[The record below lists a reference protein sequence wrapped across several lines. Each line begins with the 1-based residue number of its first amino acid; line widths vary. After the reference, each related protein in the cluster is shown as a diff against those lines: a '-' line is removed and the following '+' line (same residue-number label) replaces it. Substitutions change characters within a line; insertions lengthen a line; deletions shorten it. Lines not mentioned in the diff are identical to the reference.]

1 MEMLDN
7 PDAYTEQQIQNIIN
21 HDEDTRETYRLM
33 VEAKRSSRH
42 RQNKKP
48 VDVDAAWQ
56 RFNQKSQP
64 KQSRSNWMK
73 IAASFI
79 GVLLVS
85 GIAFAAIHIVRQYQK
100 QETPQTEIAENVTPP
115 VTTLPADTL
124 TKDTITVQPVIYD
137 NIPLEKML
145 PEIAAHYD
153 VKVVFAND
161 VLTLLLTVSMQAQKR
176 ISREYN
182 NVSLSDAL
190 NQLAEQQTG
199 YTIYFLY
206 NELEDFRITTTVK
219 NKHLP
224 EAILQMI
231 GFYPIRVTT
240 STDEDGRKIFVECTH
255 KTDRRLTGT
264 IIDEQGQPVAYA
276 NIAILNPTDST
287 LLSGGVSNESGYF
300 AIPYERPRVG
310 DGTSGM
316 QDKILARISYVG
328 YKTIYKICSQ
338 PEVGT
343 IRLQPETIRLNGVQV
358 KGERIVSGTENG
370 HLVYNM
376 PMLLQLYPADNAYD
390 ALTSIPGVSE
400 MGGTIMFSG
409 RAVTLIIN
417 GKPTTLSADK
427 VVERL
432 RQMPAAMLAK
442 AEVMPSAP
450 AKYHVRGMAINIVT
464 KDFAGTNQ
472 FSGQLMGGWRQHKY
486 GTGYAGGSIIY
497 NHGKLGIDASY
508 MFTDGTGYGQV
519 EHEANHPLNDQR
531 IPYSDKTRNRSDGI
545 DHEYHIGM
553 DYAISDNHR
562 LSLAYTGQWNS
573 TRSTNTTTGTA
584 QSKQNSRQHT
594 YLHNVDASYVAPF
607 GLQLGVSYTNY
618 QEPRTQHLDGRL
630 NDISRNLSVDSRQ
643 KVSKW
648 LFTADQTHALPKGW
662 ELNYGGKAQFTNN
675 NSYQTTLDASG
686 QPMPDATSHVDYDER
701 IMNAYVGVSK
711 QIGQALN
718 LEASVTA
725 EQYHATKW
733 NEWRIYPQFNAM
745 WNINEKN
752 MLNLSFSS
760 EAIYPSYW
768 STMSSIYYASAY
780 SEIWGNPDLKPMSEY
795 DINLM
800 WQLNRKYTFTAFAML
815 EPDYFVQMA
824 YQPTDRMAV
833 IMKETNFDYSNYFGL
848 QTSAQFR
855 VGQWLNGNINAT
867 ALYRHDKTQFFDLP
881 IDRARLSGIL
891 GGMAV
896 VKFSQRHNIQLIL
909 NPFFQTKSI
918 QGLYDINPLL
928 RLNATIR
935 YTSKNGKWS
944 LVVKGENILNAH
956 MSTSSTIANQDYTMR
971 VWMPYTN
978 YSLTAIYRIGNF
990 KEKQKKQV
998 DTSRMGY

>member
-1 MEMLDN
+1 MN
-7 PDAYTEQQIQNIIN
+7 RY
-21 HDEDTRETYRLM
+21 
-33 VEAKRSSRH
+33 
-42 RQNKKP
+42 
-48 VDVDAAWQ
+48 
-56 RFNQKSQP
+56 
-64 KQSRSNWMK
+64 
-73 IAASFI
+73 IAI
-79 GVLLVS
+79 
-85 GIAFAAIHIVRQYQK
+85 
-100 QETPQTEIAENVTPP
+100 
-115 VTTLPADTL
+115 TLA
-124 TKDTITVQPVIYD
+124 
-137 NIPLEKML
+137 
-145 PEIAAHYD
+145 
-153 VKVVFAND
+153 
-161 VLTLLLTVSMQAQKR
+161 LLLTISIQAQRR
-176 ISREYN
+176 ISRQYN

-190 NQLAEQQTG
+190 KQLAEQQTD
-199 YTIYFLY
+199 YTIMFLY
-206 NELEDFRITTTVK
+206 NELEDFRVTTTVR

-224 EAILQMI
+224 EAIQQMI
-231 GFYPIRVTT
+231 GFYPIRMTVDN
-240 STDEDGRKIFVECTH
+240 SVPEGKKIFVECTH

-264 IIDEQGQPVAYA
+264 IIDEQGQPIAYA

-300 AIPYERPRVG
+300 AIPYEQHKV
-310 DGTSGM
+310 
-316 QDKILARISYVG
+316 LARISYVG

-343 IRLQPETIRLNGVQV
+343 IRLQPETVSLKGVTV
-358 KGERIVSGTENG
+358 KVERIVSTTENG

-376 PMLLQLYPADNAYD
+376 PMLLQVYPADNAYD
-390 ALTSIPGVSE
+390 ALTNIPGVSE
-400 MGGTIMFSG
+400 MNGSIMFSG
-409 RAVTLIIN
+409 RTVTLIIN

-464 KDFAGTNQ
+464 KDFTGTNQ
-472 FSGQLMGGWRQHKY
+472 LSGQLMGGWRQHKY
-486 GTGYAGGSIIY
+486 GTGYAGGSVIY

-508 MFTDGTGYGQV
+508 MFTDGTSYGQV
-519 EHEANHPLNDQR
+519 EHEANHPLNGQR
-531 IPYSDKTRNRSDGI
+531 MAYSDKTRNRSDGV

-553 DYAISDNHR
+553 DYAISENHN

-584 QSKQNSRQHT
+584 QSIQNSRQHT
-594 YLHNVDASYVAPF
+594 YLHNVDANYSAPF
-607 GLQLGVSYTNY
+607 GLQLGASYTNY
-618 QEPRTQHLDGRL
+618 QEPRTQNLDGQL
-630 NDISRNLSVDSRQ
+630 NEMSRNLYVDSRQ

-648 LFTADQTHALPKGW
+648 LFTADQTHSLPKEW

-675 NSYQTTLDASG
+675 NSFQTTFDADH
-686 QPMPDATSHVDYDER
+686 QPLPDATSHVDYNER
-701 IMNAYVGVSK
+701 ILNAYAGFSK
-711 QIGQALN
+711 QIVQSFSLD
-718 LEASVTA
+718 ASLTA

-752 MLNLSFSS
+752 MLNLAFSS

-780 SEIWGNPDLKPMSEY
+780 SEIWGNPDLKPMSKY

-800 WQLNRKYTFTAFAML
+800 WQLNHKYTFTAFVML

-833 IMKETNFDYSNYFGL
+833 IMKETNFDYSNYYGL
-848 QTSAQFR
+848 QASAQFHI
-855 VGQWLNGNINAT
+855 GSWLNGNVMAT
-867 ALYRHDKTQFFDLP
+867 ALYRHDKTDFFDLP
-881 IDRARLSGIL
+881 IDRTCLSGIL
-891 GGMAV
+891 GGTAV
-896 VKFSQRHNIQLIL
+896 ARLSQKHNLQFIL

-918 QGLYDINPLL
+918 QGLYDIDPFL
-928 RLNATIR
+928 RLNATLR
-935 YTSKNGKWS
+935 YTTKNGKWS
-944 LVVKGENILNAH
+944 LVAKGENILNAH
-956 MSTSSTIANQDYTMR
+956 IDTRSTTANQDYSMR

-990 KEKQKKQV
+990 KEKKKKEV

>member
-1 MEMLDN
+1 MN
-7 PDAYTEQQIQNIIN
+7 RYI
-21 HDEDTRETYRLM
+21 
-33 VEAKRSSRH
+33 
-42 RQNKKP
+42 
-48 VDVDAAWQ
+48 
-56 RFNQKSQP
+56 
-64 KQSRSNWMK
+64 
-73 IAASFI
+73 
-79 GVLLVS
+79 
-85 GIAFAAIHIVRQYQK
+85 
-100 QETPQTEIAENVTPP
+100 
-115 VTTLPADTL
+115 TL
-124 TKDTITVQPVIYD
+124 I
-137 NIPLEKML
+137 
-145 PEIAAHYD
+145 
-153 VKVVFAND
+153 
-161 VLTLLLTVSMQAQKR
+161 LTLLLTVSMQAQKR

-224 EAILQMI
+224 EAIQQMI

-264 IIDEQGQPVAYA
+264 IIDEQGHPIAYA
-276 NIAILNPTDST
+276 NVAILSPTDST

-343 IRLQPETIRLNGVQV
+343 IRLQPETIRLNDVQV

-400 MGGTIMFSG
+400 MGSTIMFSG

-464 KDFAGTNQ
+464 KDFSGTNQ
-472 FSGQLMGGWRQHKY
+472 LSGQLMGGWRQHKY

-508 MFTDGTGYGQV
+508 IFTDGTGYGQV

-562 LSLAYTGQWNS
+562 LGLTYTGQWNS

-584 QSKQNSRQHT
+584 QSTQNSRQHT

-618 QEPRTQHLDGRL
+618 QEPSTQHLDGRL
-630 NDISRNLSVDSRQ
+630 KDISRNLSVDSRQ

-662 ELNYGGKAQFTNN
+662 ELSYGGKAQFTNN

-725 EQYHATKW
+725 ERQRVGGQSPGMQYHATKW

-768 STMSSIYYASAY
+768 STMSSIYYASVY
-780 SEIWGNPDLKPMSEY
+780 SEIWGNPDLKPMSKY

-833 IMKETNFDYSNYFGL
+833 IMKETNFDYSNCFGL
-848 QTSAQFR
+848 QASAQFR
-855 VGQWLNGNINAT
+855 VGSWLNGNVNAT

-881 IDRARLSGIL
+881 IDRTRLSGIL

-918 QGLYDINPLL
+918 QGLYDINPFL

-956 MSTSSTIANQDYTMR
+956 MSTQ
-971 VWMPYTN
+971 
-978 YSLTAIYRIGNF
+978 
-990 KEKQKKQV
+990 
-998 DTSRMGY
+998 SRLHHARLDALH

>member
-1 MEMLDN
+1 MNRYM
-7 PDAYTEQQIQNIIN
+7 
-21 HDEDTRETYRLM
+21 
-33 VEAKRSSRH
+33 
-42 RQNKKP
+42 
-48 VDVDAAWQ
+48 
-56 RFNQKSQP
+56 
-64 KQSRSNWMK
+64 
-73 IAASFI
+73 
-79 GVLLVS
+79 
-85 GIAFAAIHIVRQYQK
+85 
-100 QETPQTEIAENVTPP
+100 
-115 VTTLPADTL
+115 TLILA
-124 TKDTITVQPVIYD
+124 
-137 NIPLEKML
+137 
-145 PEIAAHYD
+145 
-153 VKVVFAND
+153 
-161 VLTLLLTVSMQAQKR
+161 LLLTVSTQAQKR

-224 EAILQMI
+224 EAIQQMI

-264 IIDEQGQPVAYA
+264 IIDEQGKPVAYA
-276 NIAILNPTDST
+276 NVAILNPTDSM

-300 AIPYERPRVG
+300 AIPYEQTKV
-310 DGTSGM
+310 
-316 QDKILARISYVG
+316 LARISYVG

-358 KGERIVSGTENG
+358 TGERIVSGTENG

-390 ALTSIPGVSE
+390 ALVSIPGVSE

-409 RAVTLIIN
+409 QAVTLIIN
-417 GKPTTLSADK
+417 GKPTTLNADK

-472 FSGQLMGGWRQHKY
+472 LSGQLMGGWRQHKY
-486 GTGYAGGSIIY
+486 GTGYAGGSVVY

-508 MFTDGTGYGQV
+508 KFTNGTGYGQV
-519 EHEANHPLNDQR
+519 EHEANHPLNGQR
-531 IPYSDKTRNRSDGI
+531 IPYSDKTRNRSDGT
-545 DHEYHIGM
+545 DH
-553 DYAISDNHR
+553 DYRLGLDYTISDNHQ

-584 QSKQNSRQHT
+584 QSTQNSRQHT
-594 YLHNVDASYVAPF
+594 YLHNVDASYDVPF

-618 QEPRTQHLDGRL
+618 QEPRTQRLEGKL
-630 NDISRNLSVDSRQ
+630 NDISRNLDVDSRQ

-686 QPMPDATSHVDYDER
+686 MPLSDATSHVDYNER
-701 IMNAYVGVSK
+701 ILNVYVGMSK
-711 QIGQALN
+711 QIGQSLS
-718 LEASVTA
+718 LETSVTA
-725 EQYHATKW
+725 EQYHATQW

-760 EAIYPSYW
+760 EAVYPSYW

-780 SEIWGNPDLKPMSEY
+780 SEIWGNPDLKPMSKY
-795 DINLM
+795 DINLI

-815 EPDYFVQMA
+815 EPDYFVQLA

-848 QTSAQFR
+848 QASAQFR
-855 VGQWLNGNINAT
+855 VGSWLNGNVNAT

-881 IDRARLSGIL
+881 IDRTCLAGIFS
-891 GGMAV
+891 GMAV
-896 VKFSQRHNIQLIL
+896 VKVSQRHNIQFIL
-909 NPFFQTKSI
+909 NPFFQTKAI
-918 QGLYDINPLL
+918 QGVYDIAPFLQ
-928 RLNATIR
+928 LNATLR
-935 YTSKNGKWS
+935 YTTKNGKWS
-944 LVVKGENILNAH
+944 LVAKGENILNAH
-956 MSTSSTIANQDYTMR
+956 MSTSSTIAHQDYAMR

-978 YSLTAIYRIGNF
+978 YSLTAVYRIGNF

>member
-1 MEMLDN
+1 MACILCM
-7 PDAYTEQQIQNIIN
+7 P
-21 HDEDTRETYRLM
+21 HDT
-33 VEAKRSSRH
+33 
-42 RQNKKP
+42 
-48 VDVDAAWQ
+48 
-56 RFNQKSQP
+56 
-64 KQSRSNWMK
+64 
-73 IAASFI
+73 
-79 GVLLVS
+79 
-85 GIAFAAIHIVRQYQK
+85 FAQ
-100 QETPQTEIAENVTPP
+100 
-115 VTTLPADTL
+115 
-124 TKDTITVQPVIYD
+124 
-137 NIPLEKML
+137 
-145 PEIAAHYD
+145 
-153 VKVVFAND
+153 
-161 VLTLLLTVSMQAQKR
+161 R
-176 ISREYN
+176 ISHTYN
-182 NVSLSDAL
+182 NVSLSEAL
-190 NQLAEQQTG
+190 LLLNSEQKE
-199 YTIYFLY
+199 YVINFLY
-206 NELEDFRITTTVK
+206 NELEDFRVTATIK
-219 NKHLP
+219 NKRLP
-224 EAILQMI
+224 DAIQQMI
-231 GFYPIRVTT
+231 GFYPVRMTVKPDDHEIY
-240 STDEDGRKIFVECTH
+240 VECTH
-255 KTDRRLTGT
+255 KTDRHLTGT
-264 IIDEQGQPVAYA
+264 IVDEQDQPVGYA
-276 NIAILNPTDST
+276 NVAILNPADSA
-287 LLSGGVSNESGYF
+287 LLGGGVSNESGYF
-300 AIPYERPRVG
+300 AIPYE
-310 DGTSGM
+310 
-316 QDKILARISYVG
+316 QNKILARISYVG
-328 YKTIYKICSQ
+328 YKTIYKQCATENI
-338 PEVGT
+338 GT
-343 IRLQPETIRLNGVQV
+343 IRLQPEVYTLNGVQV

-390 ALTSIPGVSE
+390 ALTNIPGVSE
-400 MGGTIMFSG
+400 MNGSIMFSG

-432 RQMPAAMLAK
+432 KQMPAAMLAK

-464 KDFAGTNQ
+464 KDFSGTDQ
-472 FSGQLMGGWRQHKY
+472 LSGQLMGGWRQHKY

-531 IPYSDKTRNRSDGI
+531 MAYSDKTRNRSDGI

-553 DYAISDNHR
+553 DYAISENHN

-584 QSKQNSRQHT
+584 QSIQNSRQHT
-594 YLHNVDASYVAPF
+594 YLHNVDANYSAPF
-607 GLQLGVSYTNY
+607 GLQIGASYTNY
-618 QEPRTQHLDGRL
+618 QEPRTQNLDGQL
-630 NDISRNLSVDSRQ
+630 NEMSRNLYIDSRQ

-648 LFTADQTHALPKGW
+648 LFTADQTHSLPKGW

-675 NSYQTTLDASG
+675 NSYQTTFNADH
-686 QPMPDATSHVDYDER
+686 QPLPDATTYVDYNER
-701 IMNAYVGVSK
+701 ILNAYAGFSK
-711 QIGQALN
+711 QIGQSLS
-718 LEASVTA
+718 LDASLTA

-780 SEIWGNPDLKPMSEY
+780 SEIWGNPDLKPMSKY

-815 EPDYFVQMA
+815 EPNYFVQMA

-848 QTSAQFR
+848 QASAQFR
-855 VGQWLNGNINAT
+855 IGSWLNGNVMAT
-867 ALYRHDKTQFFDLP
+867 ALYRHDKTDFFDLP
-881 IDRARLSGIL
+881 IDRTCLSGIL
-891 GGMAV
+891 GGTAV
-896 VKFSQRHNIQLIL
+896 AKLSQRHNIQLIL
-909 NPFFQTKSI
+909 NPFFQTKSV
-918 QGLYDINPLL
+918 QGLYDIDPFL
-928 RLNATIR
+928 RLNATLR
-935 YTSKNGKWS
+935 YTTKNGKWS
-944 LVVKGENILNAH
+944 LVAKGENILNAYI
-956 MSTSSTIANQDYTMR
+956 STSSTIAHQDYTMR

-990 KEKQKKQV
+990 KEIKKKEV

>member
-1 MEMLDN
+1 MNRYM
-7 PDAYTEQQIQNIIN
+7 
-21 HDEDTRETYRLM
+21 
-33 VEAKRSSRH
+33 
-42 RQNKKP
+42 
-48 VDVDAAWQ
+48 
-56 RFNQKSQP
+56 
-64 KQSRSNWMK
+64 
-73 IAASFI
+73 
-79 GVLLVS
+79 
-85 GIAFAAIHIVRQYQK
+85 
-100 QETPQTEIAENVTPP
+100 
-115 VTTLPADTL
+115 TLILA
-124 TKDTITVQPVIYD
+124 
-137 NIPLEKML
+137 
-145 PEIAAHYD
+145 
-153 VKVVFAND
+153 
-161 VLTLLLTVSMQAQKR
+161 LLLTVSMQAQKR

-224 EAILQMI
+224 EAIQQMI

-240 STDEDGRKIFVECTH
+240 STDDDGRKIFVECTH

-264 IIDEQGQPVAYA
+264 IIDEQGKPVAYA
-276 NIAILNPTDST
+276 NVAILNPTDST

-300 AIPYERPRVG
+300 AIPYEQAKV
-310 DGTSGM
+310 
-316 QDKILARISYVG
+316 LARISYVG

-358 KGERIVSGTENG
+358 TGERIVSGTENG

-390 ALTSIPGVSE
+390 ALVSIPGVSE
-400 MGGTIMFSG
+400 MGGTVMFSG
-409 RAVTLIIN
+409 QAVTLIIN
-417 GKPTTLSADK
+417 GKPTTLNADK

-472 FSGQLMGGWRQHKY
+472 LSGQLMGGWRQHKY
-486 GTGYAGGSIIY
+486 GTGYAGGSVIY

-508 MFTDGTGYGQV
+508 RFTHGTGYGQV
-519 EHEANHPLNDQR
+519 EHEANHPLNGQR
-531 IPYSDKTRNRSDGI
+531 VPYNDKTRNRSDGT
-545 DHEYHIGM
+545 DHDYRIGM

-594 YLHNVDASYVAPF
+594 YLHNVDASYSAPF
-607 GLQLGVSYTNY
+607 GLQIGVSYTNY
-618 QEPRTQHLDGRL
+618 QEPRTQRL
-630 NDISRNLSVDSRQ
+630 EGKQNDISRDLDVDSRQ

-686 QPMPDATSHVDYDER
+686 MPLSDATSHVDYNER
-701 IMNAYVGVSK
+701 ILNAYVGMSK
-711 QIGQALN
+711 QIGQSLS
-718 LEASVTA
+718 LETSVTA
-725 EQYHATKW
+725 EQYHATQW

-760 EAIYPSYW
+760 EAVYPSYW

-780 SEIWGNPDLKPMSEY
+780 SEIWGNPDLKPMSKY

-815 EPDYFVQMA
+815 EPDYFVQLA

-848 QTSAQFR
+848 QASAQFHL
-855 VGQWLNGNINAT
+855 GSWLNGNVNAT

-881 IDRARLSGIL
+881 IDRTCLAGIFS
-891 GGMAV
+891 GMAV
-896 VKFSQRHNIQLIL
+896 VKVSQRHNIQFIL
-909 NPFFQTKSI
+909 NPFFQTKAI
-918 QGLYDINPLL
+918 QGVYDIDPFLQ
-928 RLNATIR
+928 LNATLR
-935 YTSKNGKWS
+935 YATKNGKWS
-944 LVVKGENILNAH
+944 LVAKGENILNAH
-956 MSTSSTIANQDYTMR
+956 MSTSSTIAHQDYAMR

-978 YSLTAIYRIGNF
+978 YSLTAVYRIGNF

>member
-1 MEMLDN
+1 MN
-7 PDAYTEQQIQNIIN
+7 RY
-21 HDEDTRETYRLM
+21 
-33 VEAKRSSRH
+33 
-42 RQNKKP
+42 
-48 VDVDAAWQ
+48 
-56 RFNQKSQP
+56 
-64 KQSRSNWMK
+64 
-73 IAASFI
+73 IAI
-79 GVLLVS
+79 
-85 GIAFAAIHIVRQYQK
+85 
-100 QETPQTEIAENVTPP
+100 
-115 VTTLPADTL
+115 TLA
-124 TKDTITVQPVIYD
+124 
-137 NIPLEKML
+137 
-145 PEIAAHYD
+145 
-153 VKVVFAND
+153 
-161 VLTLLLTVSMQAQKR
+161 LLLTISIQAQRR
-176 ISREYN
+176 ISRQYN

-190 NQLAEQQTG
+190 KQLAEQQTD
-199 YTIYFLY
+199 YTIMFLY
-206 NELEDFRITTTVK
+206 NELEDFRVITTIK
-219 NKHLP
+219 NKRLP
-224 EAILQMI
+224 EAIQQMI

-240 STDEDGRKIFVECTH
+240 STDEDGKKIFVECSH

-300 AIPYERPRVG
+300 AIPYEQHKV
-310 DGTSGM
+310 
-316 QDKILARISYVG
+316 LARISYVG

-343 IRLQPETIRLNGVQV
+343 IRLQPETVSLKGVTV
-358 KGERIVSGTENG
+358 KVERIVSTTENG

-376 PMLLQLYPADNAYD
+376 PMLLQVYPADNAYD
-390 ALTSIPGVSE
+390 ALTNIPGVSE
-400 MGGTIMFSG
+400 MNGSIMFSG
-409 RAVTLIIN
+409 RTVTLIIN

-464 KDFAGTNQ
+464 KDFTGTNQ
-472 FSGQLMGGWRQHKY
+472 LSGQLMGGWRQHKY
-486 GTGYAGGSIIY
+486 GTGYAGGSVIY

-519 EHEANHPLNDQR
+519 EHEANHPLNGQR
-531 IPYSDKTRNRSDGI
+531 MAYSDKTRNRSDGV

-553 DYAISDNHR
+553 DYAIIENHN

-584 QSKQNSRQHT
+584 QSIQNSRQHT
-594 YLHNVDASYVAPF
+594 YLHNVDANYSAPF
-607 GLQLGVSYTNY
+607 GLQLGASYTNY
-618 QEPRTQHLDGRL
+618 QEPRTQNLDGQL
-630 NDISRNLSVDSRQ
+630 NEMSRSLYVDSRQ

-648 LFTADQTHALPKGW
+648 LFTADQTHSLPKGW

-675 NSYQTTLDASG
+675 NSYQTTFNADH
-686 QPMPDATSHVDYDER
+686 QPLPDATSHVDYNER
-701 IMNAYVGVSK
+701 ILNAYAGFSK
-711 QIGQALN
+711 QIGQSLS
-718 LEASVTA
+718 LDASLTA

-760 EAIYPSYW
+760 EAVYPSYW

-780 SEIWGNPDLKPMSEY
+780 SEIWGNPDLKPMSKYE
-795 DINLM
+795 INLM
-800 WQLNRKYTFTAFAML
+800 WQLNRKYTFTAFVML

-848 QTSAQFR
+848 QASAQFSL
-855 VGQWLNGNINAT
+855 GSWLNGNVMAT

-881 IDRARLSGIL
+881 IDRTYLSGIL

-896 VKFSQRHNIQLIL
+896 AKLSQKHNIQFIL
-909 NPFFQTKSI
+909 NPFFQTKAI
-918 QGLYDINPLL
+918 QGVYDIEPFL
-928 RLNATIR
+928 RLNATLR
-935 YTSKNGKWS
+935 YTTKNDKWS
-944 LVVKGENILNAH
+944 LVAKGENILNAH
-956 MSTSSTIANQDYTMR
+956 ISTRSTIANQDYTMC

-990 KEKQKKQV
+990 KEKKKKEV

>member
-1 MEMLDN
+1 MVCILCM
-7 PDAYTEQQIQNIIN
+7 P
-21 HDEDTRETYRLM
+21 HDT
-33 VEAKRSSRH
+33 
-42 RQNKKP
+42 
-48 VDVDAAWQ
+48 
-56 RFNQKSQP
+56 
-64 KQSRSNWMK
+64 
-73 IAASFI
+73 
-79 GVLLVS
+79 
-85 GIAFAAIHIVRQYQK
+85 FAQ
-100 QETPQTEIAENVTPP
+100 
-115 VTTLPADTL
+115 
-124 TKDTITVQPVIYD
+124 
-137 NIPLEKML
+137 
-145 PEIAAHYD
+145 
-153 VKVVFAND
+153 
-161 VLTLLLTVSMQAQKR
+161 R
-176 ISREYN
+176 ISHTYN
-182 NVSLSDAL
+182 NVSLSEAL
-190 NQLAEQQTG
+190 LQLNSEQKE
-199 YTIYFLY
+199 YVINFLY
-206 NELEDFRITTTVK
+206 NELEDFRVTATIK
-219 NKHLP
+219 KKKLP
-224 EAILQMI
+224 DAIQQMI
-231 GFYPIRVTT
+231 GFYPVRMTVKPDDHEIY
-240 STDEDGRKIFVECTH
+240 VECTH
-255 KTDRRLTGT
+255 KTNRHLTGT
-264 IIDEQGQPVAYA
+264 IIDEQGQPMGYA
-276 NIAILNPTDST
+276 NVAILNPVDST
-287 LLSGGVSNESGYF
+287 LLGGGVSNESGYF
-300 AIPYERPRVG
+300 AIPYEQEKV
-310 DGTSGM
+310 
-316 QDKILARISYVG
+316 LARISYVG
-328 YKTIYKICSQ
+328 YKTIYKICDQ

-343 IRLQPETIRLNGVQV
+343 IRLQPETIKLNGVQV
-358 KGERIVSGTENG
+358 TGERIVSGTENG

-376 PMLLQLYPADNAYD
+376 PMLLQVYPADNAYD
-390 ALTSIPGVSE
+390 ALVSIPGVSE
-400 MGGTIMFSG
+400 MGGTVMFSG

-432 RQMPAAMLAK
+432 KQMPAAMLAK

-464 KDFAGTNQ
+464 KDFSGTNQ
-472 FSGQLMGGWRQHKY
+472 LSGQLMGGWRQHKY

-553 DYAISDNHR
+553 DYAISENHN

-584 QSKQNSRQHT
+584 QSTQNSRQHT
-594 YLHNVDASYVAPF
+594 YLHNVDANYSAPF
-607 GLQLGVSYTNY
+607 GLQIGASYTNY
-618 QEPRTQHLDGRL
+618 QEPRTQHLEGKL
-630 NDISRNLSVDSRQ
+630 NDISRNLDVDSRQ

-675 NSYQTTLDASG
+675 NSYQTTFNADH
-686 QPMPDATSHVDYDER
+686 QPLPDATSHVDYNER
-701 IMNAYVGVSK
+701 ILNAYAGFSK
-711 QIGQALN
+711 QIGQSISLD
-718 LEASVTA
+718 ASLTA

-760 EAIYPSYW
+760 EAVYPSYW

-780 SEIWGNPDLKPMSEY
+780 SEIWGNPDLKPMSKY

-824 YQPTDRMAV
+824 YQPTDRLAV

-848 QTSAQFR
+848 QASAQFSL
-855 VGQWLNGNINAT
+855 GSWLNGNVMVT
-867 ALYRHDKTQFFDLP
+867 ALYRHDRTDFFDLP
-881 IDRARLSGIL
+881 IDRTCLSGIL
-891 GGMAV
+891 GGTAV
-896 VKFSQRHNIQLIL
+896 AKLSQRHNVQFIL
-909 NPFFQTKSI
+909 NSFFQTKSV
-918 QGLYDINPLL
+918 QGLYDIDPFL
-928 RLNATIR
+928 RLNATLR
-935 YTSKNGKWS
+935 YTTKNGKWS
-944 LVVKGENILNAH
+944 LVAKGENILNAH
-956 MSTSSTIANQDYTMR
+956 ISTRSTIANQDYTMC

-990 KEKQKKQV
+990 KEKQKKLV

>member
-1 MEMLDN
+1 MNRYM
-7 PDAYTEQQIQNIIN
+7 
-21 HDEDTRETYRLM
+21 
-33 VEAKRSSRH
+33 
-42 RQNKKP
+42 
-48 VDVDAAWQ
+48 
-56 RFNQKSQP
+56 
-64 KQSRSNWMK
+64 
-73 IAASFI
+73 
-79 GVLLVS
+79 
-85 GIAFAAIHIVRQYQK
+85 
-100 QETPQTEIAENVTPP
+100 
-115 VTTLPADTL
+115 TLILA
-124 TKDTITVQPVIYD
+124 
-137 NIPLEKML
+137 
-145 PEIAAHYD
+145 
-153 VKVVFAND
+153 
-161 VLTLLLTVSMQAQKR
+161 LLLTVSTQAQKR

-224 EAILQMI
+224 EAIQQMI

-264 IIDEQGQPVAYA
+264 IIDEQGKPVAYA
-276 NIAILNPTDST
+276 NVAILNPTDST

-300 AIPYERPRVG
+300 AIPYEQTKV
-310 DGTSGM
+310 
-316 QDKILARISYVG
+316 LARISYVG

-358 KGERIVSGTENG
+358 TGEHIVSGTENG

-376 PMLLQLYPADNAYD
+376 PMLLQLYPANNAYD
-390 ALTSIPGVSE
+390 ALVSIPGVSE
-400 MGGTIMFSG
+400 MGGTVMFSG
-409 RAVTLIIN
+409 QAVTLIIN
-417 GKPTTLSADK
+417 GKPTTLSAAK

-472 FSGQLMGGWRQHKY
+472 LSGQLMGGWEQGKY
-486 GTGYAGGSIIY
+486 GEGYAGGSVIY

-508 MFTDGTGYGQV
+508 RFTHGTGYGQV
-519 EHEANHPLNDQR
+519 EHEANHPLNGQR
-531 IPYSDKTRNRSDGI
+531 VPYNDKTRNRSDGT
-545 DHEYHIGM
+545 DH
-553 DYAISDNHR
+553 DYRLGLDYTISDNHQ

-584 QSKQNSRQHT
+584 QSTQNSRQHT
-594 YLHNVDASYVAPF
+594 YLHNVDASYDVPF

-618 QEPRTQHLDGRL
+618 QEPRTQRLEGKL
-630 NDISRNLSVDSRQ
+630 NDISRDLDVDSRQ

-662 ELNYGGKAQFTNN
+662 ELNYGGKAQFTTN

-686 QPMPDATSHVDYDER
+686 MPLPDATSHVDYDER
-701 IMNAYVGVSK
+701 ILNAYVGMSK
-711 QIGQALN
+711 QIGQSLS

-760 EAIYPSYW
+760 EAVYPSYW

-780 SEIWGNPDLKPMSEY
+780 SEIWGNPDLKPMSKY

-800 WQLNRKYTFTAFAML
+800 WQLNHKYTFTAFAML

-848 QTSAQFR
+848 QASAQFR
-855 VGQWLNGNINAT
+855 LGSWLNGNVNAT

-881 IDRARLSGIL
+881 IDRTCLAGIFS
-891 GGMAV
+891 GMAV
-896 VKFSQRHNIQLIL
+896 VKVSQRHNIQFIL
-909 NPFFQTKSI
+909 NPFFQTKAI
-918 QGLYDINPLL
+918 QGVYDIDPFLQ
-928 RLNATIR
+928 LNATLR
-935 YTSKNGKWS
+935 YTTKDGKWS
-944 LVVKGENILNAH
+944 LVAKGENILNAH
-956 MSTSSTIANQDYTMR
+956 MSTSSTIAHQDYAMR

-978 YSLTAIYRIGNF
+978 YSLTAVYRIGNF

>member
-1 MEMLDN
+1 MVCILCM
-7 PDAYTEQQIQNIIN
+7 P
-21 HDEDTRETYRLM
+21 HDT
-33 VEAKRSSRH
+33 
-42 RQNKKP
+42 
-48 VDVDAAWQ
+48 
-56 RFNQKSQP
+56 
-64 KQSRSNWMK
+64 
-73 IAASFI
+73 
-79 GVLLVS
+79 
-85 GIAFAAIHIVRQYQK
+85 FAQ
-100 QETPQTEIAENVTPP
+100 
-115 VTTLPADTL
+115 
-124 TKDTITVQPVIYD
+124 
-137 NIPLEKML
+137 
-145 PEIAAHYD
+145 
-153 VKVVFAND
+153 
-161 VLTLLLTVSMQAQKR
+161 R
-176 ISREYN
+176 ISHTYN
-182 NVSLSDAL
+182 NVSLSEAL
-190 NQLAEQQTG
+190 LQLNSEQKE
-199 YTIYFLY
+199 YVINFLY
-206 NELEDFRITTTVK
+206 NELEDFRVTATIK
-219 NKHLP
+219 KKKLP
-224 EAILQMI
+224 DAIQQMI
-231 GFYPIRVTT
+231 GFYPVRMTVKPDDHEIY
-240 STDEDGRKIFVECTH
+240 VECTH
-255 KTDRRLTGT
+255 KTNRHLTGT
-264 IIDEQGQPVAYA
+264 IIDEQGQPMGYA
-276 NIAILNPTDST
+276 NVAILNPVDST
-287 LLSGGVSNESGYF
+287 LLGGGVSNESGYF
-300 AIPYERPRVG
+300 AIPYEQEKV
-310 DGTSGM
+310 
-316 QDKILARISYVG
+316 LARISYVG
-328 YKTIYKICSQ
+328 YKTIYKICEQ

-343 IRLQPETIRLNGVQV
+343 IRLQPETIKLNGVQV
-358 KGERIVSGTENG
+358 TGERIVSGTENG

-376 PMLLQLYPADNAYD
+376 PMLLQVYPADNAYD
-390 ALTSIPGVSE
+390 ALVSIPGVSE
-400 MGGTIMFSG
+400 MGGTVMFSG

-432 RQMPAAMLAK
+432 KQMPAAMLAK

-464 KDFAGTNQ
+464 KDFSGTNQ
-472 FSGQLMGGWRQHKY
+472 LSGQLMGGWRQHKY

-553 DYAISDNHR
+553 DYAISENHN

-584 QSKQNSRQHT
+584 QSIQNSRQHT
-594 YLHNVDASYVAPF
+594 YLHNVDANYSAPF
-607 GLQLGVSYTNY
+607 GLQIGASYTNY
-618 QEPRTQHLDGRL
+618 QEPRTQHLEGKL
-630 NDISRNLSVDSRQ
+630 NDISRNLDVDSRQ

-675 NSYQTTLDASG
+675 NSYQTTFNADH
-686 QPMPDATSHVDYDER
+686 QPLPDATSHVDYNER
-701 IMNAYVGVSK
+701 ILNAYAGFSK
-711 QIGQALN
+711 QIGQSLS
-718 LEASVTA
+718 LDASLTA

-760 EAIYPSYW
+760 EAVYPSYW

-780 SEIWGNPDLKPMSEY
+780 SEIWGNPDLKPMSKY

-824 YQPTDRMAV
+824 YQPTDRLAV

-848 QTSAQFR
+848 QASAQFSL
-855 VGQWLNGNINAT
+855 GSWLNGNVMVT
-867 ALYRHDKTQFFDLP
+867 ALYRHDRTDFFDLP
-881 IDRARLSGIL
+881 IDRTCLSGIL
-891 GGMAV
+891 GGTAV
-896 VKFSQRHNIQLIL
+896 AKLSQRHNVQFIL
-909 NPFFQTKSI
+909 NSFFQTKSV
-918 QGLYDINPLL
+918 QGLYDIDPFL
-928 RLNATIR
+928 RLNATLR
-935 YTSKNGKWS
+935 YTTKNGKWS
-944 LVVKGENILNAH
+944 LVAKGENILNAH
-956 MSTSSTIANQDYTMR
+956 ISTRSTIANQDYTMC

-990 KEKQKKQV
+990 KEKQKKLV

>member
-1 MEMLDN
+1 M
-7 PDAYTEQQIQNIIN
+7 
-21 HDEDTRETYRLM
+21 
-33 VEAKRSSRH
+33 
-42 RQNKKP
+42 
-48 VDVDAAWQ
+48 
-56 RFNQKSQP
+56 
-64 KQSRSNWMK
+64 
-73 IAASFI
+73 
-79 GVLLVS
+79 
-85 GIAFAAIHIVRQYQK
+85 
-100 QETPQTEIAENVTPP
+100 
-115 VTTLPADTL
+115 TLILA
-124 TKDTITVQPVIYD
+124 
-137 NIPLEKML
+137 
-145 PEIAAHYD
+145 
-153 VKVVFAND
+153 
-161 VLTLLLTVSMQAQKR
+161 LLLTVSTQAQKR

-182 NVSLSDAL
+182 NVALSDAL

-224 EAILQMI
+224 EAIQQMI

-264 IIDEQGQPVAYA
+264 IIDEQGKPVAYA
-276 NIAILNPTDST
+276 NVAILNPTDST

-300 AIPYERPRVG
+300 AIPYEQTKV
-310 DGTSGM
+310 
-316 QDKILARISYVG
+316 LARISYVG

-358 KGERIVSGTENG
+358 TGERIVSGTENG

-390 ALTSIPGVSE
+390 ALVSIPGVSE
-400 MGGTIMFSG
+400 MDGTVMFSG
-409 RAVTLIIN
+409 QAVTLIIN
-417 GKPTTLSADK
+417 GKPTTLNAEK

-472 FSGQLMGGWRQHKY
+472 LSGQLMGGWEQGKY
-486 GTGYAGGSIIY
+486 GEGYAGGSVIY

-508 MFTDGTGYGQV
+508 RFTHGTGYGQV
-519 EHEANHPLNDQR
+519 EHEANHPLNGQR
-531 IPYSDKTRNRSDGI
+531 VPYNDKTRNRSDGT
-545 DHEYHIGM
+545 DH
-553 DYAISDNHR
+553 DYRLGLDYTISDNHQ

-594 YLHNVDASYVAPF
+594 YLHNVDASYSAPF
-607 GLQLGVSYTNY
+607 GLQIGVSYTNY
-618 QEPRTQHLDGRL
+618 QEPRTQHLEGKL
-630 NDISRNLSVDSRQ
+630 NDISRNLDVDSRQ

-686 QPMPDATSHVDYDER
+686 MPLSDATSNVDYNER
-701 IMNAYVGVSK
+701 ILNAYVGMSK
-711 QIGQALN
+711 QIGQSLSF
-718 LEASVTA
+718 ETSVTA
-725 EQYHATKW
+725 EQYHATQW

-760 EAIYPSYW
+760 EAVYPSYW

-780 SEIWGNPDLKPMSEY
+780 SEIWGNPDLKPMSKY

-815 EPDYFVQMA
+815 EPNYFVQMA
-824 YQPTDRMAV
+824 YQPADRMAV
-833 IMKETNFDYSNYFGL
+833 VMKETNFDHSNYFGL
-848 QTSAQFR
+848 QASAQFR
-855 VGQWLNGNINAT
+855 LGSWLNGNLNVT

-881 IDRARLSGIL
+881 IDRTRLSGIL

-896 VKFSQRHNIQLIL
+896 VKFSHRHNIQFIL
-909 NPFFQTKSI
+909 NPFFQTKAI
-918 QGLYDINPLL
+918 QGVYDIDPFLQ
-928 RLNATIR
+928 LNATLR

-944 LVVKGENILNAH
+944 LVAKGENILNAH
-956 MSTSSTIANQDYTMR
+956 MSTSSTIAHQDYAMR

-978 YSLTAIYRIGNF
+978 YSLTAVYRIGNF

>member
-1 MEMLDN
+1 M
-7 PDAYTEQQIQNIIN
+7 
-21 HDEDTRETYRLM
+21 
-33 VEAKRSSRH
+33 
-42 RQNKKP
+42 
-48 VDVDAAWQ
+48 
-56 RFNQKSQP
+56 
-64 KQSRSNWMK
+64 
-73 IAASFI
+73 
-79 GVLLVS
+79 
-85 GIAFAAIHIVRQYQK
+85 
-100 QETPQTEIAENVTPP
+100 
-115 VTTLPADTL
+115 TL
-124 TKDTITVQPVIYD
+124 I
-137 NIPLEKML
+137 
-145 PEIAAHYD
+145 
-153 VKVVFAND
+153 
-161 VLTLLLTVSMQAQKR
+161 LTLLLTVSMQAQKR

-219 NKHLP
+219 NKHLL
-224 EAILQMI
+224 EAIQQMI

-240 STDEDGRKIFVECTH
+240 STDDDGRKIFVECTH
-255 KTDRRLTGT
+255 KTDHRLTGT
-264 IIDEQGQPVAYA
+264 IIDEQGHPIAYA
-276 NIAILNPTDST
+276 NVAILNPTDST
-287 LLSGGVSNESGYF
+287 LLSGGVSNEIGYF
-300 AIPYERPRVG
+300 AIPYE
-310 DGTSGM
+310 

-390 ALTSIPGVSE
+390 ALVSIPGVSE

-409 RAVTLIIN
+409 QAVTLIIN
-417 GKPTTLSADK
+417 GNPTTLSADK

-472 FSGQLMGGWRQHKY
+472 FSGQLMGGWEQGKY
-486 GTGYAGGSIIY
+486 GEGYAGGSVIY

-508 MFTDGTGYGQV
+508 RFTYGTGYGQV
-519 EHEANHPLNDQR
+519 EHEANHPLNGQR
-531 IPYSDKTRNRSDGI
+531 IPYNDKTRNRSDGT
-545 DHEYHIGM
+545 DHDYRIGM

-573 TRSTNTTTGTA
+573 TRSANTTTGTA
-584 QSKQNSRQHT
+584 QSTQNSRQHT
-594 YLHNVDASYVAPF
+594 YLHNVDASYSAPF

-618 QEPRTQHLDGRL
+618 QEPRAQCLEGKL
-630 NDISRNLSVDSRQ
+630 KDISRNLDVDSRQ

-648 LFTADQTHALPKGW
+648 LFTADQTHTLPKGW

-686 QPMPDATSHVDYDER
+686 MPLPDATSHVDYNER
-701 IMNAYVGVSK
+701 ILNGYVGMSK
-711 QIGQALN
+711 QIGQTLS

-760 EAIYPSYW
+760 EAVYPSYW

-780 SEIWGNPDLKPMSEY
+780 SEIWGNPDLKPMSKY

-833 IMKETNFDYSNYFGL
+833 IMKETNFNYSNYFGL
-848 QTSAQFR
+848 QASAQFR
-855 VGQWLNGNINAT
+855 LGSWLNGNVNAT

-881 IDRARLSGIL
+881 IDRTCLAGIFS
-891 GGMAV
+891 GMAV

-909 NPFFQTKSI
+909 NPFFQTKAI
-918 QGLYDINPLL
+918 QGLYDIDPFL
-928 RLNATIR
+928 RLNATLR
-935 YTSKNGKWS
+935 YTSKDGKWS
-944 LVVKGENILNAH
+944 LVAKGENILNAH
-956 MSTSSTIANQDYTMR
+956 ISTRSTIAHQNYAMR

-978 YSLTAIYRIGNF
+978 YSLTAVYRIGNF

>member
-1 MEMLDN
+1 MACILCM
-7 PDAYTEQQIQNIIN
+7 P
-21 HDEDTRETYRLM
+21 HDT
-33 VEAKRSSRH
+33 
-42 RQNKKP
+42 
-48 VDVDAAWQ
+48 
-56 RFNQKSQP
+56 
-64 KQSRSNWMK
+64 
-73 IAASFI
+73 
-79 GVLLVS
+79 
-85 GIAFAAIHIVRQYQK
+85 FAQ
-100 QETPQTEIAENVTPP
+100 
-115 VTTLPADTL
+115 
-124 TKDTITVQPVIYD
+124 
-137 NIPLEKML
+137 
-145 PEIAAHYD
+145 
-153 VKVVFAND
+153 
-161 VLTLLLTVSMQAQKR
+161 R
-176 ISREYN
+176 ISHTYN
-182 NVSLSDAL
+182 NVSLSEAL
-190 NQLAEQQTG
+190 LLLNSEQKE
-199 YTIYFLY
+199 YVINFLY
-206 NELEDFRITTTVK
+206 NELEDFRVTATIK
-219 NKHLP
+219 NKRLP
-224 EAILQMI
+224 DAIQQMI
-231 GFYPIRVTT
+231 GFYPVRMTVKPDDHEIY
-240 STDEDGRKIFVECTH
+240 VECTH
-255 KTDRRLTGT
+255 KTDRHLTGT
-264 IIDEQGQPVAYA
+264 IVDEQDQPVGYA
-276 NIAILNPTDST
+276 NVAILNPADSA
-287 LLSGGVSNESGYF
+287 LLGGGVSNESGYF
-300 AIPYERPRVG
+300 AIPYE
-310 DGTSGM
+310 
-316 QDKILARISYVG
+316 QNKILARISYVG
-328 YKTIYKICSQ
+328 YKTIYKQCATENI
-338 PEVGT
+338 GT
-343 IRLQPETIRLNGVQV
+343 IRLQPEVYTLNGVQV

-390 ALTSIPGVSE
+390 ALTNIPGVSE
-400 MGGTIMFSG
+400 MNGSIMFSG

-432 RQMPAAMLAK
+432 KQMPAAMLAK

-464 KDFAGTNQ
+464 KDFSGTDQ
-472 FSGQLMGGWRQHKY
+472 LSGQLMGGWRQHKY

-531 IPYSDKTRNRSDGI
+531 MAYSDKTRNRSDGI

-553 DYAISDNHR
+553 DYAISENHN

-584 QSKQNSRQHT
+584 QSIQNSRQHT
-594 YLHNVDASYVAPF
+594 YLHNVDANYSAPF
-607 GLQLGVSYTNY
+607 GLQIGASYTNY
-618 QEPRTQHLDGRL
+618 QEPRTQNLDGQL
-630 NDISRNLSVDSRQ
+630 NEMSRNLYIDSRQ

-648 LFTADQTHALPKGW
+648 LFTADQTHSLPKGW

-675 NSYQTTLDASG
+675 NSYQTTFNADH
-686 QPMPDATSHVDYDER
+686 QPLPDATTYVDYNER
-701 IMNAYVGVSK
+701 ILNAYAGFSK
-711 QIGQALN
+711 QIGQSLS
-718 LEASVTA
+718 LDASLTA

-780 SEIWGNPDLKPMSEY
+780 SEIWGNPDLKPMSKY

-815 EPDYFVQMA
+815 EPNYFVQMA

-848 QTSAQFR
+848 QASAQFR
-855 VGQWLNGNINAT
+855 ICSWLNGNVMAT
-867 ALYRHDKTQFFDLP
+867 ALYRHDKTDFFDLP
-881 IDRARLSGIL
+881 IDRTCLSGIL
-891 GGMAV
+891 GGTAV
-896 VKFSQRHNIQLIL
+896 AKLSQRHNIQLIL
-909 NPFFQTKSI
+909 NPFFQTKSV
-918 QGLYDINPLL
+918 QGLYDIDPFL
-928 RLNATIR
+928 RLNATLR
-935 YTSKNGKWS
+935 YTTKNGKWS
-944 LVVKGENILNAH
+944 LVAKGENILNAYI
-956 MSTSSTIANQDYTMR
+956 STSSTIAHQDYTMR

-990 KEKQKKQV
+990 KEKQKKLV

>member
-1 MEMLDN
+1 MNRYMTL
-7 PDAYTEQQIQNIIN
+7 II
-21 HDEDTRETYRLM
+21 
-33 VEAKRSSRH
+33 A
-42 RQNKKP
+42 
-48 VDVDAAWQ
+48 
-56 RFNQKSQP
+56 
-64 KQSRSNWMK
+64 
-73 IAASFI
+73 
-79 GVLLVS
+79 
-85 GIAFAAIHIVRQYQK
+85 
-100 QETPQTEIAENVTPP
+100 
-115 VTTLPADTL
+115 
-124 TKDTITVQPVIYD
+124 
-137 NIPLEKML
+137 
-145 PEIAAHYD
+145 
-153 VKVVFAND
+153 
-161 VLTLLLTVSMQAQKR
+161 LLLTVSTQAQKR
-176 ISREYN
+176 ISHEYN

-190 NQLAEQQTG
+190 RQLAEQQTG

-206 NELEDFRITTTVK
+206 NELEDFRITTNVK

-224 EAILQMI
+224 EAIQQMI

-264 IIDEQGQPVAYA
+264 IIDEQGQPIAYA
-276 NIAILNPTDST
+276 NVAILNPADST

-300 AIPYERPRVG
+300 AIPYEQYKV
-310 DGTSGM
+310 
-316 QDKILARISYVG
+316 LARISYVG

-358 KGERIVSGTENG
+358 KGERIVSSTENG

-390 ALTSIPGVSE
+390 ALVSIPGVSE
-400 MGGTIMFSG
+400 MGGTVMFSG
-409 RAVTLIIN
+409 QAVTLIIN
-417 GKPTTLSADK
+417 GKPTTLSAAK

-472 FSGQLMGGWRQHKY
+472 LSGQLMGGWEQGKY
-486 GTGYAGGSIIY
+486 GEGYAGGSVIY

-508 MFTDGTGYGQV
+508 RFTHGTGYGQV
-519 EHEANHPLNDQR
+519 EHEANHPLNGQR
-531 IPYSDKTRNRSDGI
+531 VPYNDKTRNRSDGT
-545 DHEYHIGM
+545 DH
-553 DYAISDNHR
+553 DYRLGLDYTISDNHQ

-584 QSKQNSRQHT
+584 QSTQNSRQHT
-594 YLHNVDASYVAPF
+594 YLHNVDASYDVPF

-618 QEPRTQHLDGRL
+618 QEPRTQRLEGKL
-630 NDISRNLSVDSRQ
+630 NDISRDLDVDSRQ

-662 ELNYGGKAQFTNN
+662 ELNYGGKAQFTTN
-675 NSYQTTLDASG
+675 NSYQTPLDASG
-686 QPMPDATSHVDYDER
+686 MPLPDATSHVDYDER
-701 IMNAYVGVSK
+701 ILNAYVGMSK
-711 QIGQALN
+711 QIGQSLS

-760 EAIYPSYW
+760 EAVYPSYW

-780 SEIWGNPDLKPMSEY
+780 SEIWGNPDLKPMSKY

-800 WQLNRKYTFTAFAML
+800 WQLNHKYTFTAFAML

-848 QTSAQFR
+848 QASMQFR
-855 VGQWLNGNINAT
+855 VGQWFNGNIMGT
-867 ALYRHDKTQFFDLP
+867 ALYRHDKSMNFFDLP
-881 IDRARLSGIL
+881 IDRTRLSSIL

-896 VKFSQRHNIQLIL
+896 VKFSQRHNIQFIL
-909 NPFFQTKSI
+909 NPFFQTKAI
-918 QGLYDINPLL
+918 QGVYDIDPFL
-928 RLNATIR
+928 RLNATLR

-944 LVVKGENILNAH
+944 LVAKGENILNSRI
-956 MSTSSTIANQDYTMR
+956 STRSTIANQDYAMR

-978 YSLTAIYRIGNF
+978 YSLTAVYRIGNF